1 MATQYTYTCAN
12 RWTQTHT
19 SRYQSTGWYL
29 GCYKTYP
36 MPRHELVI
44 YLISPVVLFTY
55 HHLTKTPWQKK
66 PDIRSLRNLEWTTYL
81 EQMAATDGHLENWYN
96 SWRFLAS
103 STVKHWLVITCWL
116 LCFQCPAV
124 DVTNQA
130 SAVPVY
136 AWNQGKDAPRV
147 CRPDGATVKITWS
160 EMQLWVPKPM
170 IKRMSHALMKSQPQA
185 TWHLAH
191 VKRRSPYQKPQKT
204 VSQMSFYQIRKA

>member
-1 MATQYTYTCAN
+1 MYVHITRDKHGYTIHIYMCKQMDTN
-12 RWTQTHT
+12 T
-19 SRYQSTGWYL
+19 RYQSTGSYL
-29 GCYKTYP
+29 VCYKVYP
-36 MPRHELVI
+36 VPRHELVI

-147 CRPDGATVKITWS
+147 CRPDGATVKITRL
-160 EMQLWVPKPM
+160 EIQLRVP
-170 IKRMSHALMKSQPQA
+170 
-185 TWHLAH
+185 
-191 VKRRSPYQKPQKT
+191 
-204 VSQMSFYQIRKA
+204 